1 MAEMTTKIE
10 LKIMDLE
17 CFQEL
22 VAALAQWAE
31 EMKPKANMSAA
42 EHALF
47 FAAVKLDNET
57 TKD

>member
-1 MAEMTTKIE
+1 MAEISTKIE

-17 CFQEL
+17 CFHDL
-22 VAALAQWAE
+22 VTALANWAE
-31 EMKPKANMSAA
+31 EMQPKANMSNA

-47 FAAVKLDNET
+47 FAAVKLGNET